1 MRYRW
6 GTQKKK
12 KKVNP
17 RDIDGERS
25 RRKIGR

>member
-6 GTQKKK
+6 GTQKK

-17 RDIDGERS
+17 RDIDGERR